1 MSASF
6 SYLKGPRV
14 FKIHREADVLHFLEV
29 NSMCASLPGWTP
41 ALQSLPGL
49 ESKEVKR
56 SSWEAGVYI
65 VYVYIYIHN
74 SVYGSQTDIPKT
86 HTHTHTETSPLLGGL
101 IHCQRCK
108 DTVFLQRVLNVIDV
122 IDGLSMPRCV
132 LVTYF
137 DIRCA
142 QRLMLSSP
150 GRCEPFPPVRKGDQG
165 SRGVTRGHEGSRGV
179 TRGDDRFS

>member
-65 VYVYIYIHN
+65 VYVYIYVHMY
-74 SVYGSQTDIPKT
+74 VYIYSQF
-86 HTHTHTETSPLLGGL
+86 G
-101 IHCQRCK
+101 
-108 DTVFLQRVLNVIDV
+108 
-122 IDGLSMPRCV
+122 
-132 LVTYF
+132 
-137 DIRCA
+137 IRK
-142 QRLMLSSP
+142 P
-150 GRCEPFPPVRKGDQG
+150 N
-165 SRGVTRGHEGSRGV
+165 
-179 TRGDDRFS
+179 

>member
-65 VYVYIYIHN
+65 GYVYIYIFTIRFTEAKLTF
-74 SVYGSQTDIPKT
+74 QRRI
-86 HTHTHTETSPLLGGL
+86 HTHRDFSFARWFDTLSKMQGHSFFAKGFECYRRYRWIVNAKVRFGHLL
-101 IHCQRCK
+101 
-108 DTVFLQRVLNVIDV
+108 
-122 IDGLSMPRCV
+122 
-132 LVTYF
+132 
-137 DIRCA
+137 
-142 QRLMLSSP
+142 
-150 GRCEPFPPVRKGDQG
+150 
-165 SRGVTRGHEGSRGV
+165 
-179 TRGDDRFS
+179 

>member
-1 MSASF
+1 LSASF

-86 HTHTHTETSPLLGGL
+86 HTHTHRDFSFARWFDTLSKMQGHSFFAKGFECYRRYRWIVNAKVRFGHLL
-101 IHCQRCK
+101 
-108 DTVFLQRVLNVIDV
+108 
-122 IDGLSMPRCV
+122 
-132 LVTYF
+132 
-137 DIRCA
+137 
-142 QRLMLSSP
+142 
-150 GRCEPFPPVRKGDQG
+150 
-165 SRGVTRGHEGSRGV
+165 
-179 TRGDDRFS
+179 